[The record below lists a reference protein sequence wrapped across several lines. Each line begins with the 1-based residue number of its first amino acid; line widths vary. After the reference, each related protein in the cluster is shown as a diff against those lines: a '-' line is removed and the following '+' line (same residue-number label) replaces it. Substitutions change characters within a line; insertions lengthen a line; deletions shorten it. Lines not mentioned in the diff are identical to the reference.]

1 LFDRFVRKAGGF
13 VRFGFVRFG
22 RAATRRHTI
31 DSFNIDEDPFDE
43 EPQHAR
49 WLLTTC
55 IVAAA
60 STALVGGTLLGLF
73 NGHRGTS
80 SALASLQSF
89 ALLPGLTVPGKGSLG
104 DVDDTA
110 AALSPG
116 KVIADQFV
124 HQASAPAGGLAGQYP
139 GISNDLLPYRA
150 PTVVEGSF
158 QMVAL
163 APGDALSP
171 GDTGMTIIAK
181 TPPPDPV
188 DETITLKGGQ
198 DLTDRLV
205 ELGVTKSAAR
215 ALKAAIEPVFPTA
228 LIKPAQE
235 FIVTLDK
242 QPDFYG
248 NAVIYPVRLSF
259 SPGPKEE
266 IVVEAELDG
275 QFEARVQGGTEEG
288 RSRYVSSPHYLA
300 KGKIETSL
308 YGTATEEGVPAYI
321 IAEMMQVFAF
331 DVDFQR
337 QIHPG
342 DGFEAFYG
350 DPLSGS
356 STKRNVLHYA
366 TLDLSGKT
374 KTYYRFTSPDDGVT
388 AYYDETGQSANKFLM
403 RTPVSGARMTSSY
416 GLRKHP
422 LLGYTRMHSGVDFG
436 LPQGSPIKAAGSGT
450 VTQAGRSGGYGITVR
465 LKHQKGYET
474 LYAHMSR
481 IASGIKPG
489 ATVNQGQVIGYVGAT
504 GQATGPH
511 LHYEI
516 RVKGK
521 PVNPMEVKAAGGRKL
536 TGEMLEAFNA
546 HKQKL
551 VAMMKTAPAS
561 TQLAQID

>member
-1 LFDRFVRKAGGF
+1 LFDRFVRNAGKYVG
-13 VRFGFVRFG
+13 FG
-22 RAATRRHTI
+22 RAASRRHTI

-55 IVAAA
+55 IAAA
-60 STALVGGTLLGLF
+60 AGTAVVGGTLVGLF
-73 NGHRGTS
+73 NDHRGTD
-80 SALASLQSF
+80 SALASLQPA
-89 ALLPGLTVPGKGSLG
+89 ALWPALPMPGKSHLSEVGTVAAKGSTHNQAITG
-104 DVDDTA
+104 E
-110 AALSPG
+110 
-116 KVIADQFV
+116 FV
-124 HQASAPAGGLAGQYP
+124 QQVSTPTGGLAGQYP
-139 GISNDLLPYRA
+139 GISSDLLPYRSPTVIEGAYQLAALGPVAA
-150 PTVVEGSF
+150 PTNTTV
-158 QMVAL
+158 
-163 APGDALSP
+163 
-171 GDTGMTIIAK
+171 IAK

-188 DETITLKGGQ
+188 DETITLKPGQ
-198 DLTDRLV
+198 SIIDKLV
-205 ELGVTKSAAR
+205 GLGVTKAAAR
-215 ALKAAIEPVFPTA
+215 ALKAAIEPVYPTA
-228 LIKPAQE
+228 LIKPGQS

-248 NAVIYPVRLSF
+248 NDVIYPVRLSF

-266 IVVEAELDG
+266 IVVEAQLEG
-275 QFEARVQGGTEEG
+275 QFHARIQGGTEDG
-288 RSRYVSSPHYLA
+288 RSRYVASPHYLA
-300 KGKIETSL
+300 KGTIQTSL
-308 YGTATEEGVPAYI
+308 YGTATEEKVPAYI

-342 DGFEAFYG
+342 DSFEAFYG

-366 TLDLSGKT
+366 TLNLGDKT
-374 KTYYRFTSPDDGVT
+374 KTYYRFTTPDDGVT
-388 AYYDETGQSANKFLM
+388 AYYDENGQSANKFLM

-450 VTQAGRSGGYGITVR
+450 VVQAGRAGGYGIAVR
-465 LKHQKGYET
+465 IKHQKGYET

-481 IASGIKPG
+481 MASGMKPG
-489 ATVNQGQVIGYVGAT
+489 AQVNQGQIIGYVGST

-521 PVNPMEVKAAGGRKL
+521 PVNPMEVKAAGGRQL
-536 TGEMLEAFNA
+536 TGEMLAAFEK
-546 HKQKL
+546 HKNTL
-551 VAMMKTAPAS
+551 IAMMKTAPAS
-561 TQLAQID
+561 TQLAQVD

>member
-1 LFDRFVRKAGGF
+1 MEPLFDRFVQKAGGL
-13 VRFGFVRFG
+13 VRYGKT
-22 RAATRRHTI
+22 ATRRHAI
-31 DSFNIDEDPFDE
+31 DDYNFDEDPFEE

-55 IVAAA
+55 IAAA
-60 STALVGGTLLGLF
+60 AGTVLVGGALVGLF
-73 NGHRGTS
+73 NNHSGTS
-80 SALASLQSF
+80 TALASLHSS
-89 ALLPGLTVPGKGSLG
+89 ALWPALVPGKTSLAA
-104 DVDDTA
+104 VPDTA
-110 AALSPG
+110 PAG
-116 KVIADQFV
+116 KPIAGQFV
-124 HQASAPAGGLAGQYP
+124 HQASAPTGASTDGLSYH
-139 GISNDLLPYRA
+139 S
-150 PTVVEGSF
+150 PTVIEGAYR
-158 QMVAL
+158 MAAL
-163 APGDALSP
+163 APSAQLTDAP
-171 GDTGMTIIAK
+171 PTNMTVIAK

-188 DETITLKGGQ
+188 DETITLEQGQ
-198 DLTDRLV
+198 SLADRLV
-205 ELGVTKSAAR
+205 ALGATKAAAR
-215 ALKAAIEPVFPTA
+215 ALAEAVEPVFPTS
-228 LIKPAQE
+228 LIRPGQT
-235 FIVTLDK
+235 FVVTLDK

-248 NAVIYPVRLSF
+248 NDVIYPVRLSF

-266 IVVEAELDG
+266 IVVEADIDG
-275 QFEARVQGGTEEG
+275 TFEARLQGGTENG
-288 RSRYVSSPHYLA
+288 RSRYLSSPHYLA
-300 KGKIETSL
+300 KGKIESSL
-308 YGTATEEGVPAYI
+308 YGTAAEEGVPAYI
-321 IAEMMQVFAF
+321 IAELMQVFSF

-342 DGFEAFYG
+342 DRFEAFYG

-366 TLDLSGKT
+366 TLELSGKT
-374 KTYYRFTSPDDGVT
+374 KTYYRFTTPDDGVT

-416 GLRKHP
+416 GMRRHP

-436 LPQGSPIKAAGSGT
+436 LPTGSPIKAAGSGT

-465 LKHQKGYET
+465 IKHQKGYET

-489 ATVNQGQVIGYVGAT
+489 TQVNQGQVIGYVGAT

-536 TGEMLEAFNA
+536 SGDMLAAFEA

-551 VAMMKTAPAS
+551 VAMMRNAPAS
-561 TQLAQID
+561 TQLAQAD

>member
-1 LFDRFVRKAGGF
+1 MGPLFDRFVRKAGGF
-13 VRFGFVRFG
+13 ARFG
-22 RAATRRHTI
+22 RAAARRHTI
-31 DSFNIDEDPFDE
+31 DTFNIDEDPFDE

-55 IVAAA
+55 IAAA
-60 STALVGGTLLGLF
+60 AGTVLVGGTLVGLF

-80 SALASLQSF
+80 PALASLQTSVLWP
-89 ALLPGLTVPGKGSLG
+89 ALPIPGKTNLSDVNVSGTDATTNGS
-104 DVDDTA
+104 
-110 AALSPG
+110 
-116 KVIADQFV
+116 IAGQYV
-124 HQASAPAGGLAGQYP
+124 QPASAPAGQRVGQYP
-139 GISNDLLPYRA
+139 GISNDLLPYRT
-150 PTVVEGSF
+150 PTVVEGSYR
-158 QMVAL
+158 VA
-163 APGDALSP
+163 ALGPSEP
-171 GDTGMTIIAK
+171 PRNVTIIAK

-188 DETITLKGGQ
+188 DETITLAAGQ
-198 DLTDRLV
+198 SLTDRLV
-205 ELGVTKSAAR
+205 ELGVTMSAAR

-228 LIKPAQE
+228 LIKPAQT

-248 NAVIYPVRLSF
+248 NDVIYPVRLSF

-275 QFEARVQGGTEEG
+275 QFAARVQGGAGDG
-288 RSRYVSSPHYLA
+288 RSRYLSSPHYLA
-300 KGKIETSL
+300 KGKIESSL

-321 IAEMMQVFAF
+321 IAEMMQVFSF

-342 DGFEAFYG
+342 DSFEAFYG

-356 STKRNVLHYA
+356 STKRKVLHYA
-366 TLDLSGKT
+366 TLNLSDRT
-374 KTYYRFTSPDDGVT
+374 KTYYRFTTPDDGVT
-388 AYYDETGQSANKFLM
+388 AYYDESGQSANKFLM

-436 LPQGSPIKAAGSGT
+436 LPHGSPIKAAGSGT

-489 ATVNQGQVIGYVGAT
+489 TQVNQGQIIGYVGAT

-516 RVKGK
+516 RVNGK
-521 PVNPMEVKAAGGRKL
+521 PVNPMEVKVAGGRKL
-536 TGEMLEAFNA
+536 SGEMLAKFNG

-551 VAMMKTAPAS
+551 VAMMRTAPAS

>member
-1 LFDRFVRKAGGF
+1 MRKAGGL
-13 VRFGFVRFG
+13 VRYGK
-22 RAATRRHTI
+22 AATRQHAI
-31 DSFNIDEDPFDE
+31 DVYGFDEDPFEE

-55 IVAAA
+55 IAAA
-60 STALVGGTLLGLF
+60 AGTVVVGGALVGLF
-73 NGHRGTS
+73 NTHSGTS
-80 SALASLQSF
+80 TALASLQSS
-89 ALLPGLTVPGKGSLG
+89 ALWPALVPGKTSLAAVPDPAPGSE
-104 DVDDTA
+104 
-110 AALSPG
+110 P
-116 KVIADQFV
+116 IADQFV
-124 HQASAPAGGLAGQYP
+124 HQTSAPAATQYAGV
-139 GISNDLLPYRA
+139 GNDALSYHA
-150 PTVVEGSF
+150 PTVIEGAYR
-158 QMVAL
+158 VAAL
-163 APGDALSP
+163 APGAQLTDKSP
-171 GDTGMTIIAK
+171 TNMTVIAK

-188 DETITLKGGQ
+188 DETITLDEGQ
-198 DLTDRLV
+198 SLTDRLV
-205 ELGVTKSAAR
+205 ALGATKAAAR
-215 ALKAAIEPVFPTA
+215 ALAEAVEPVFPTS
-228 LIKPAQE
+228 LIRPGQA

-248 NAVIYPVRLSF
+248 NDVIYPVRLSF

-266 IVVEAELDG
+266 IVVEADIDG
-275 QFEARVQGGTEEG
+275 TFEARLQGGTEDG
-288 RSRYVSSPHYLA
+288 RSRYLSSPHYLA
-300 KGKIETSL
+300 KGKIESSL

-321 IAEMMQVFAF
+321 IAELMQVFSF

-342 DGFEAFYG
+342 DQFEAFYG

-366 TLDLSGKT
+366 TLELSGKT
-374 KTYYRFTSPDDGVT
+374 RTYYRFTTPDDGIT
-388 AYYDETGQSANKFLM
+388 AYYDETGQSANTFLM
-403 RTPVSGARMTSSY
+403 RTPVSGARITSNY
-416 GLRKHP
+416 GMRKHP

-436 LPQGSPIKAAGSGT
+436 SPTGTPIKAAGSGT

-481 IASGIKPG
+481 LASGIKPG
-489 ATVNQGQVIGYVGAT
+489 TRVNQGQVIGYVGAT

-536 TGEMLEAFNA
+536 SGDMLAAFEA

-551 VAMMKTAPAS
+551 VAMMRTAPAS
-561 TQLAQID
+561 TQLAQAD

>member
-1 LFDRFVRKAGGF
+1 MFDRFVRKAGGF
-13 VRFGFVRFG
+13 VRYGK
-22 RAATRRHTI
+22 AATRRHTI
-31 DSFNIDEDPFDE
+31 NTFNIDEDPFDE

-60 STALVGGTLLGLF
+60 GTVLVGGTLVGLF

-89 ALLPGLTVPGKGSLG
+89 ALLPALPGAGKSSLNR
-104 DVDDTA
+104 VDAPDDRI
-110 AALSPG
+110 PG
-116 KVIADQFV
+116 QFV
-124 HQASAPAGGLAGQYP
+124 QLASAPAAGLPGQYP
-139 GISNDLLPYRA
+139 GISNDLLPYRV
-150 PTVVEGSF
+150 PTVIEGSF
-158 QMVAL
+158 QLAAL
-163 APGDALSP
+163 APSAAPSN
-171 GDTGMTIIAK
+171 MTIIAK

-188 DETITLKGGQ
+188 DETITLKPGQ
-198 DLTDRLV
+198 SLIDRLV
-205 ELGVTKSAAR
+205 ELGVTKTAAR
-215 ALKAAIEPVFPTA
+215 ALKAAIEPIFPTV
-228 LIKPAQE
+228 LIKPTQE
-235 FIVTLDK
+235 LTVTLDR

-248 NAVIYPVRLSF
+248 NHVIYPVRLSF

-275 QFEARVQGGTEEG
+275 QFAARVQGGTEEG
-288 RSRYVSSPHYLA
+288 RSRYLSSPYYLA
-300 KGKIETSL
+300 KGKIESSL

-321 IAEMMQVFAF
+321 IAELMQVFSF

-342 DGFEAFYG
+342 DSFEAFYG

-366 TLDLSGKT
+366 SLNLNDKT
-374 KTYYRFTSPDDGVT
+374 KTYYRFTTPNDGVT

-436 LPQGSPIKAAGSGT
+436 LPPGSPIKAAGSGI
-450 VTQAGRSGGYGITVR
+450 VSQAGRAGAYGITVR
-465 LKHQKGYET
+465 LEHQKGYET

-489 ATVNQGQVIGYVGAT
+489 TKVNQGQIIGYVGAT
-504 GQATGPH
+504 GRVTGPH
-511 LHYEI
+511 LHYEV
-516 RVKGK
+516 RVQGK
-521 PVNPMEVKAAGGRKL
+521 PVNPMQVKAAGGRQL
-536 TGEMLEAFNA
+536 SGEMLALFDR

>member
-1 LFDRFVRKAGGF
+1 MRKAGGF
-13 VRFGFVRFG
+13 VRQG

-31 DSFNIDEDPFDE
+31 ETFNIDEDPFDE

-55 IVAAA
+55 IAAA
-60 STALVGGTLLGLF
+60 AGTVLVGGTLVGLF
-73 NGHRGTS
+73 NGHSGTS
-80 SALASLQSF
+80 SAFASLPSS
-89 ALLPGLTVPGKGSLG
+89 LLSSGLAGPDKTNLYGVTVSG
-104 DVDDTA
+104 DV
-110 AALSPG
+110 
-116 KVIADQFV
+116 VADQFV
-124 HQASAPAGGLAGQYP
+124 QEASAPTDEFASQYP

-158 QMVAL
+158 HL
-163 APGDALSP
+163 ASLEPTAAPSN
-171 GDTGMTIIAK
+171 MTIIAK

-188 DETITLKGGQ
+188 DETITLRPGQ
-198 DLTDRLV
+198 SLTQRLV
-205 ELGVTKSAAR
+205 ELGVTITAAR
-215 ALKAAIEPVFPTA
+215 ALKSAIEPIFPTD
-228 LIKPAQE
+228 LIKPDQV
-235 FIVTLDK
+235 FTVTLDK

-248 NAVIYPVRLSF
+248 NDVIYPVRLSF
-259 SPGPKEE
+259 ASGPKEE

-275 QFEARVQGGTEEG
+275 QFVARVQGGTGEG
-288 RSRYVSSPHYLA
+288 RSRYVSAPHYMA
-300 KGKIETSL
+300 RGKIESSL

-321 IAEMMQVFAF
+321 ISEMMQVFAY

-342 DGFEAFYG
+342 DRFEAFYG

-366 TLDLSGKT
+366 TLNLGDRT
-374 KTYYRFTSPDDGVT
+374 KTYYRFTTPDDGVT

-403 RTPVSGARMTSSY
+403 RTPVNGARMTSSY

-450 VTQAGRSGGYGITVR
+450 VTQAGRAGGYGITVR
-465 LKHQKGYET
+465 IKHRKSYET
-474 LYAHMSR
+474 LYAHMNR

-489 ATVNQGQVIGYVGAT
+489 IPVNQGQIIGYVGAT

-516 RVKGK
+516 RVKGR
-521 PVNPMEVKAAGGRKL
+521 PVNPMEVETAGGRQL
-536 TGEMLEAFNA
+536 SGDMLAQFDK

-551 VAMMKTAPAS
+551 VAMMRTAPAS

>member
-1 LFDRFVRKAGGF
+1 LFDRFVRTAGGV
-13 VRFGFVRFG
+13 VRYG

-31 DSFNIDEDPFDE
+31 ETFNIDEDPFEE

-55 IVAAA
+55 IAAA
-60 STALVGGTLLGLF
+60 AGTVLVGGSLVGLF
-73 NGHRGTS
+73 HGHSGTS
-80 SALASLQSF
+80 TALASLHSS
-89 ALLPGLTVPGKGSLG
+89 ALWPALAFPGKGHLSG
-104 DVDDTA
+104 VDATGSGASPVSGTA
-110 AALSPG
+110 DPL
-116 KVIADQFV
+116 V
-124 HQASAPAGGLAGQYP
+124 HQASAPAGSLASQYP
-139 GISNDLLPYRA
+139 GISNDLLPYRS
-150 PTVVEGSF
+150 PTIVEGSF
-158 QMVAL
+158 QL
-163 APGDALSP
+163 AAIAPNQPPAN
-171 GDTGMTIIAK
+171 TTIITK

-188 DETITLKGGQ
+188 DRTITLEPGQ
-198 DLTDRLV
+198 TLTDRLV
-205 ELGVTKSAAR
+205 ELGVTTSAAHELQG
-215 ALKAAIEPVFPTA
+215 AMEPVFPA
-228 LIKPAQE
+228 DLIKPGQT
-235 FIVTLDK
+235 FTVTLDR
-242 QPDFYG
+242 QPNFYG
-248 NAVIYPVRLSF
+248 YGSDVIYPVRLSF
-259 SPGPKEE
+259 APGPDEE
-266 IVVEAELDG
+266 VVVEAELDG
-275 QFEARVQGGTEEG
+275 QFAARLQGGAADG
-288 RSRYVSSPHYLA
+288 RSRYLSSPHYLA
-300 KGKIETSL
+300 KGKIESSL

-321 IAEMMQVFAF
+321 IAELMQVFSF

-342 DGFEAFYG
+342 DSFEAFYG

-374 KTYYRFTSPDDGVT
+374 KTYYRFTTPDDGVT

-416 GLRKHP
+416 GMRKHP

-436 LPQGSPIKAAGSGT
+436 LPAGSPIKAAGSGT
-450 VTQAGRSGGYGITVR
+450 VSQAGRAGGYGNTVR
-465 LKHQKGYET
+465 IKHQKGYET

-481 IASGIKPG
+481 IASGLKPG
-489 ATVNQGQVIGYVGAT
+489 TRVNQGQVIGYVGST

-536 TGEMLEAFNA
+536 TGDMLAAFDK
-546 HKQKL
+546 HKTKL

-561 TQLAQID
+561 TQVAQID